1 MSALNMR
8 TPAGAV
14 APVLRGVSQIF
25 FIADWRTGLL
35 VTAGVAAYNPVA
47 ALLMLLGAAAQEV
60 GAWAMG
66 QDRQTRSEGIAG
78 FNRALVG
85 VVSWLVAP
93 TIASGVLLAVCGGFA
108 TVVVFGLVE
117 RAFSAPALA
126 RIGLPVSTAPFCLLA
141 SAMFLLIPTQS
152 AGTGPTSDGGVIE
165 GFGLGVLNGFAEVVL
180 ADGPLTGALILA
192 GVALGAP
199 AVAGFGLLGAVIATA
214 AADVVVGIEPAW
226 TGLMTYPG
234 VLTAMALGAVV
245 PVASSLK
252 SRVGWAAAGV
262 LVSVALTAALRSD
275 SLPTFTWPFL
285 FSTWVVLAAAAVGR
299 CRRRDGSGAR

>member
-1 MSALNMR
+1 M
-8 TPAGAV
+8 
-14 APVLRGVSQIF
+14 
-25 FIADWRTGLL
+25 
-35 VTAGVAAYNPVA
+35 
-47 ALLMLLGAAAQEV
+47 
-60 GAWAMG
+60 
-66 QDRQTRSEGIAG
+66 
-78 FNRALVG
+78 
-85 VVSWLVAP
+85 AP

-141 SAMFLLIPTQS
+141 SAIFLLIPTQS
-152 AGTGPTSDGGVIE
+152 AGAGPTSDGGVIE
-165 GFGLGVLNGFAEVVL
+165 
-180 ADGPLTGALILA
+180 
-192 GVALGAP
+192 
-199 AVAGFGLLGAVIATA
+199 GFGLLGAVIATA
-214 AADVVVGIEPAW
+214 AADVVVGIEPAS
-226 TGLMTYPG
+226 TGLMTYSG

-285 FSTWVVLAAAAVGR
+285 FSTWVVLAGAAVGR

>member
-1 MSALNMR
+1 MA
-8 TPAGAV
+8 PA
-14 APVLRGVSQIF
+14 
-25 FIADWRTGLL
+25 
-35 VTAGVAAYNPVA
+35 
-47 ALLMLLGAAAQEV
+47 
-60 GAWAMG
+60 
-66 QDRQTRSEGIAG
+66 
-78 FNRALVG
+78 
-85 VVSWLVAP
+85 
-93 TIASGVLLAVCGGFA
+93 IASGVLLAVCGGFA

-141 SAMFLLIPTQS
+141 SAIFLLIPTQS
-152 AGTGPTSDGGVIE
+152 AGAGPTSDGGVIE

-214 AADVVVGIEPAW
+214 AADVVVGIEPAS
-226 TGLMTYPG
+226 TGLMTYSG

-245 PVASSLK
+245 PVVSSLK